1 MGSAPD
7 SVNGPLGLQL
17 TNKGLEWAERIGI
30 AWGKSK
36 EAIFETG
43 RLLVQAKA
51 ELAHGEWQ
59 KVCASQHF
67 HNRTA
72 ERLMAI
78 SRDERLLNPTHVS
91 LLPNEWG
98 TLYEITRLD
107 DEAFARRLDDGTINP
122 AMERRDLKVAASRE
136 KRTDRERELGLK
148 QQDLPQRRFNI
159 VYADPPWNFDVW
171 SEERGVE
178 KSAQNQYPTMTI
190 EQICALPVRDIVADD
205 ALLFLWITAP
215 RLFRAPEIFAAW
227 GDFEYVTNYVWDK
240 ERIATGYWNRNRH
253 EILLL
258 ARRGQIPR
266 PLPETLAPSVH
277 REASTVHSA
286 KPVFYCELI
295 ERQFPTLPKVELFRR
310 GPHRDGWH
318 AWGNEVEHAA

>member
-1 MGSAPD
+1 MKILGHEGAIVGSAPD

-122 AMERRDLKVAASRE
+122 TMERSDLKRAQKSEKAHEADKSRA
-136 KRTDRERELGLK
+136 
-148 QQDLPQRRFNI
+148 QQVLRYRQIQRHLRRCTLVI
-159 VYADPPWNFDVW
+159 RSLVG
-171 SEERGVE
+171 S
-178 KSAQNQYPTMTI
+178 
-190 EQICALPVRDIVADD
+190 
-205 ALLFLWITAP
+205 
-215 RLFRAPEIFAAW
+215 
-227 GDFEYVTNYVWDK
+227 
-240 ERIATGYWNRNRH
+240 RH
-253 EILLL
+253 
-258 ARRGQIPR
+258 
-266 PLPETLAPSVH
+266 
-277 REASTVHSA
+277 
-286 KPVFYCELI
+286 
-295 ERQFPTLPKVELFRR
+295 
-310 GPHRDGWH
+310 
-318 AWGNEVEHAA
+318 